1 MITTITSY
9 IVFRE
14 ANELHAED
22 YINGLL
28 NEGEDEDCIMEQ
40 TWNYMDNDECGEFIG
55 DNERLLT
62 VIEDA
67 SGLSGMV
74 AVRDHFDKAV
84 ANLFPKLKRNGTGT
98 IKIINLA

>member
-1 MITTITSY
+1 MNTVTSCIINTITSY
-9 IVFRE
+9 IYFRK
-14 ANELHAED
+14 AIELHAED

-28 NEGEDEDCIMEQ
+28 NEGENEDCIMEQ

-55 DNERLLT
+55 DNESLLT

-67 SGLSGMV
+67 AGLSGMD

-84 ANLFPKLKRNGTGT
+84 ANLFPKLK
-98 IKIINLA
+98 KEWDD